1 LASNFYSED
10 DLLPLSGLQ
19 HMVFCERQW
28 ALIHLEQQ
36 WGENRLTAEGR
47 LLHQRADSDTC
58 ELREGVRIW
67 RGVRVRS
74 LRLGLAGRAD
84 VVEFRRQPDGSMRPL
99 PVEYKHGRAKADA
112 SDVVQLCAQAI
123 CLEEMMEQPVPE
135 GALFYGKNRR
145 RTPVLFDIELRTTTE
160 SLARHMHEL
169 YDSGQTPPA
178 IHEPKCDRCS
188 LLEICLPGTAA
199 RGKSASQ
206 FVRRNLRL
214 SREEPSEGTT
224 E

>member
-1 LASNFYSED
+1 VYSED

-19 HMVFCERQW
+19 HLVFCERQW
-28 ALIHLEQQ
+28 ALIHIEQQ
-36 WGENRLTAEGR
+36 WDENRLTAEGR
-47 LLHQRADSDTC
+47 LLHERTDSDTC

-84 VVEFRRQPDGSMRPL
+84 AVEFHPRPDKSLRPF
-99 PVEYKHGRAKADA
+99 PVEYKHGRAKADV
-112 SDVVQLCAQAI
+112 SDLVQLCAQAI
-123 CLEEMMEQPVPE
+123 CLEETMGQPVPE

-145 RTPVLFDIELRTTTE
+145 RTPVVFDAELRATTE
-160 SLARHMHEL
+160 SLARRMHEL
-169 YDSGQTPPA
+169 YDSGGTPEA
-178 IHEPKCDRCS
+178 VYEPKCDRCS

-206 FVRRNLRL
+206 FVRGNLRL
-214 SREEPSEGTT
+214 SREDPPEGKT